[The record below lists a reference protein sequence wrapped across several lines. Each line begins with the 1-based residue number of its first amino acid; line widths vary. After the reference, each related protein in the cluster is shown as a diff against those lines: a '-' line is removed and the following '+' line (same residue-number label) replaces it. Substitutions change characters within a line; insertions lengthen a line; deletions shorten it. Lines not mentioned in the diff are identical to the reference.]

1 MLSYIQIG
9 SNDITLW
16 GRVYAAILIALGN
29 RKQDVSNGVEFS
41 FLDPPGQPRSPAA
54 I

>member
-9 SNDITLW
+9 SNDITLLE
-16 GRVYAAILIALGN
+16 RVYAAILVSPGN
-29 RKQDVSNGVEFS
+29 RTQDVSNGVEFS
-41 FLDPPGQPRSPAA
+41 FLDPSGQPSGPAA